1 MPFNRFLP
9 SIKSFL
15 ESFIKATQLL
25 NSDETFFNYLGINLA
40 IFFKY
45 TKYRFSPFASF
56 AFKVAFANLYLTTKF
71 TCFLFSPAIKICTIF
86 LQNALEQPKIKINL
100 ARFIFITLFKCHKSQ
115 I

>member
-15 ESFIKATQLL
+15 ESFIKATQSP

-45 TKYRFSPFASF
+45 TKYRFFPFASF
-56 AFKVAFANLYLTTKF
+56 AFANLYLITNF
-71 TCFLFSPAIKICTIF
+71 TYFLFSPAIKICTIF

>member
-15 ESFIKATQLL
+15 EFFIKATQSL

-45 TKYRFSPFASF
+45 TKYRFFPFASF
-56 AFKVAFANLYLTTKF
+56 AFANLYFTAKF
-71 TCFLFSPAIKICTIF
+71 TYFFVLTS
-86 LQNALEQPKIKINL
+86 
-100 ARFIFITLFKCHKSQ
+100 H
-115 I
+115 

>member
-15 ESFIKATQLL
+15 ESFIKATQSL

-45 TKYRFSPFASF
+45 TKYRFFPFASF

-71 TCFLFSPAIKICTIF
+71 TYFLFSPAIKICTIF
-86 LQNALEQPKIKINL
+86 FYKM
-100 ARFIFITLFKCHKSQ
+100 R
-115 I
+115 

>member
-15 ESFIKATQLL
+15 ESFIKATQSL

-45 TKYRFSPFASF
+45 TKYRFFPFASF
-56 AFKVAFANLYLTTKF
+56 AFANLYLTTKF
-71 TCFLFSPAIKICTIF
+71 TYFFSHQPLKFARFF

-100 ARFIFITLFKCHKSQ
+100 VRFSFITLFKCHKSQ